1 MDLMDKI
8 IRELHKAF
16 DHFNKTKFNDEL
28 IEPIITIQSQPR
40 GKKGNILGWCSNYP
54 WWKEKHEDKEIYKY
68 EINMTVEYLNRTY
81 EELICTFLHEM
92 VHISSAQKNID
103 DCSSRGNHNE
113 NFKKEAERI
122 GLVVEKA
129 PRIGWSV
136 TTLSEG
142 LLKEVQELDIDK
154 SVFCLSKVVKPKE
167 DKSRKVTPKY
177 KYRCP
182 KCGKEVTGK
191 EEGIGIYCTECEEE
205 FVQMSK

>member
-1 MDLMDKI
+1 MDKI

-16 DHFNKTKFNDEL
+16 DHFNETKFNDEL
-28 IEPIITIQSQPR
+28 IEPIITIQSQPK
-40 GKKGNILGWCSNYP
+40 GKKGSILGWASVFP
-54 WWKEKHEDKEIYKY
+54 WWKETHDSKEIYKY

-92 VHISSAQKNID
+92 VHISNSQKSIN
-103 DCSSRGNHNE
+103 DCSSKGNHNE

-122 GLVVEKA
+122 GLIVEKA

-167 DKSRKVTPKY
+167 DKPRKPIVKFKY
-177 KYRCP
+177 KCP
-182 KCGKEVTGK
+182 SCGKELTGK
-191 EEGIGIYCTECEEE
+191 DENISIECIDCRVE
-205 FVQMSK
+205 FIQVSK